1 MRYLQPLAIV
11 LLLALAIADHWP
23 SRDADA
29 ALPMSAYATKQGV
42 CRVAQRLDI
51 ELAYWAI
58 ASDDLRH
65 TLSELQIQLPS
76 MTSCNSLFR

>member
-29 ALPMSAYATKQGV
+29 ALPMSTYATKQGV
-42 CRVAQRLDI
+42 CRMAQRLDI
-51 ELAYWAI
+51 EVPYWSI
-58 ASDDLRH
+58 APNNLKDFMDDL
-65 TLSELQIQLPS
+65 QVQLPYGS
-76 MTSCNSLFR
+76 SCNSLFR

>member
-42 CRVAQRLDI
+42 CKMVSAHLVRKRVKGEYARGSSPRSCG
-51 ELAYWAI
+51 E
-58 ASDDLRH
+58 
-65 TLSELQIQLPS
+65 SELNADTGS
-76 MTSCNSLFR
+76 

>member
-1 MRYLQPLAIV
+1 MRYLQSLAIV

-42 CRVAQRLDI
+42 CKMVERMRLTPPYYLLGDDI
-51 ELAYWAI
+51 YSYIENTTI
-58 ASDDLRH
+58 TKPQGS
-65 TLSELQIQLPS
+65 
-76 MTSCNSLFR
+76 SCLSLFR

>member
-42 CRVAQRLDI
+42 CRMVSRLILHPPDSI
-51 ELAYWAI
+51 QGQDLWYSI
-58 ASDDLRH
+58 YGTHIILPLTQTCASLYR
-65 TLSELQIQLPS
+65 
-76 MTSCNSLFR
+76 